1 MRYQNLNKVIARL
14 ILLQR
19 IELANP
25 LQKKI
30 RKIFGRYFFTNF
42 VSKFLISSTEINFK
56 YYSKMKQE
64 YEMLSNLIDF
74 NNKQVLSIGAGM
86 CGLEL
91 IINSKSKNFFF
102 TIIKKNYISKKI
114 IYGWDTKNKE
124 GYNDL
129 KLLQTFIED
138 NGMKD
143 NFEIYNFDQESLPI
157 KEFDYII
164 SLYSMD
170 YHYDFDIYLDYIKRV
185 STKNTKIIFDSI
197 RPDYFKNIFQ
207 NVEVILS
214 NEKTTHNSKRIICS
228 NLII

>member
-91 IINSKSKNFFF
+91 IINSKSKNSFF
-102 TIIKKNYISKKI
+102 TIIEKNYISKKI